1 LFDGLL
7 LCEVFGGG
15 DFEEFE
21 ISFACSFAKRIV
33 TPASAAKVPPGAG
46 PQQVSASQMQIFCA
60 LPLPIKKV
68 ARKIAA

>member
-7 LCEVFGGG
+7 LYEVFGGG

-33 TPASAAKVPPGAG
+33 TPASPVKFR
-46 PQQVSASQMQIFCA
+46 QA
-60 LPLPIKKV
+60 LGLSKSP
-68 ARKIAA
+68 